1 MVMCQLQSTTQR
13 QFTWLHLIFRS
24 LFCRLIANSECLEE
38 LDLEDNL
45 IGDLGG
51 REVMDALIDRK
62 EGS

>member
-1 MVMCQLQSTTQR
+1 MVMCQLKSKTQR
-13 QFTWLHLIFRS
+13 QLMWLHLIFCS

-45 IGDLGG
+45 IGGLGG